1 MAQLPPYSQGISTQA
16 SRLLE
21 CRIMFSWRAYTISV
35 FHVFLVALG
44 NGKEEIFKILVL
56 EYFGIE
62 SNDLKR
68 NIAKV

>member
-1 MAQLPPYSQGISTQA
+1 
-16 SRLLE
+16 
-21 CRIMFSWRAYTISV
+21 MFSWRAYTISV
-35 FHVFLVALG
+35 FHVFLAALG